1 MPSPLGIDREQV
13 KATYLSLG
21 CLTLT
26 AKAHGLKPATVRQ
39 WAKREEWPTST
50 NALKSIEKGKAIL
63 EDKRD
68 RGHKDAVTVCH
79 TSEVLEDHL
88 ANNKKS
94 FVTNMASSLS
104 RASRAIDNMD
114 DLSALDMS
122 RKMVDLATAGKTIFN
137 LGGDDSGAKLQL
149 NVLTLSA
156 EAFMPQIKAINS

>member
-1 MPSPLGIDREQV
+1 
-13 KATYLSLG
+13 
-21 CLTLT
+21 
-26 AKAHGLKPATVRQ
+26 
-39 WAKREEWPTST
+39 
-50 NALKSIEKGKAIL
+50 
-63 EDKRD
+63 
-68 RGHKDAVTVCH
+68 
-79 TSEVLEDHL
+79 
-88 ANNKKS
+88 
-94 FVTNMASSLS
+94 MASSLS